1 MLCTPNH
8 LAKGHMTFLL
18 RDQLEFPLKCY
29 LIMCL
34 MISCWNHS
42 SIFKLK
48 CSNHNSIFKLKRSD
62 ALIYFNILIWI
73 NNNETTAKQ
82 QQKHQHQ
89 HQHQQQNVIC
99 FFHIQKYFNLVYGL
113 YIPWCIMMVLNQ
125 RLLVEFIYEKWMKK
139 IVWIFF
145 LFFLEFLFLLYSFV
159 VVHFKMMTF

>member
-1 MLCTPNH
+1 MFCTPNH
-8 LAKGHMTFLL
+8 LAKGHKTSLL
-18 RDQLEFPLKCY
+18 RNQLEFQLKRY

-34 MISCWNHS
+34 MISCW
-42 SIFKLK
+42 
-48 CSNHNSIFKLKRSD
+48 NHNSIFKLKRSD

-73 NNNETTAKQ
+73 NNNETTRKQ
-82 QQKHQHQ
+82 QQKHQ

-99 FFHIQKYFNLVYGL
+99 FFHIQKYFSLVYGL

-125 RLLVEFIYEKWMKK
+125 RLLVELIYKKWMKK

-145 LFFLEFLFLLYSFV
+145 LIFSWISFSSLYSFV